1 MLFRLVQEKSNKDE
15 FVIRL
20 INSKK
25 DADKFI
31 AKRME
36 TYDKMWDGRGCKVKY

>member
-1 MLFRLVQEKSNKDE
+1 LRLVQEKSNKDE

-20 INSKK
+20 MNSKK

-31 AKRME
+31 AERIEM
-36 TYDKMWDGRGCKVKY
+36 YDRMWDGRGCKVKY